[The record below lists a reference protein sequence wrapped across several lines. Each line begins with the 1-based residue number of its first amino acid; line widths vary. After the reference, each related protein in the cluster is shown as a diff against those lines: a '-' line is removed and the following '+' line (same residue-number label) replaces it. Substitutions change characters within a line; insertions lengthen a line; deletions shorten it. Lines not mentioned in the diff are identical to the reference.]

1 MARRPARCYRYCKNK
16 TAGKESFHLRIR
28 VHPHHTIRINKMLN
42 VAGADRL
49 QTGMRG
55 AWGKP
60 VGKVARV
67 KVGKILVSVR
77 TTDRHRPVTIQALRH
92 SVYKFPGRQKVIVS
106 KNRGF
111 TNLARDK
118 YVQMRDGALV
128 RNDSAYI

>member
-1 MARRPARCYRYCKNK
+1 
-16 TAGKESFHLRIR
+16 
-28 VHPHHTIRINKMLN
+28 MLN